1 MGGPR
6 SAAALSLTV
15 GGAMADGAMSLGEQW
30 RIYRL
35 EGMQSVQNRTRE
47 AGEEAKR
54 VKRLATLSERDGRL
68 DIAVDNPLV
77 INVTTAPVPWERSVV
92 HHQLFDRLNAEK
104 KKRTV
109 ALAYP
114 KDDIWR
120 LEVWSGTTAGI
131 FTLKEGAGAVDA
143 IVQAAR
149 LTRARLVHIESLT
162 GLPLHLVQSLAER
175 DYEVILSIHDFTPF
189 CSRPQLIEQRSK
201 RFCDYCTDLDRCA
214 ACLQDISLTP
224 YRNQADYRK
233 AGAEAVRRAR
243 VLVYPSAFMQRRF
256 AELFPRRQAGQHE
269 LVIAPATSKPDVDTW
284 AKDGTRVGFVGG
296 VDPAAGAALIAPTVE
311 QLRKRNKKMTGF
323 VYGTGDE
330 VLTAEL
336 RKAKAI
342 KIQGYYR
349 PGSLATLLARDKISV
364 AVMPTIWPEPYG
376 VAIDECLAAGIQPV
390 AFDLGAVADRLNFWE
405 VGRVVRPQH
414 GPPGLATAVFDTIAR
429 SPKVPADVIKTIPS
443 PERTGRRYTELYR
456 SLRVRLK

>member
-1 MGGPR
+1 
-6 SAAALSLTV
+6 
-15 GGAMADGAMSLGEQW
+15 MADGAMSLGEQW
-30 RIYRL
+30 RILRL

-77 INVTTAPVPWERSVV
+77 VNVTTAPPPWERTVV
-92 HHQLFDRLNAEK
+92 HQQLFDRLDAEK

-109 ALAYP
+109 ALVYP
-114 KDDIWR
+114 KDDCWR
-120 LEVWSGTTAGI
+120 LEVWSATTAGI
-131 FTLKEGAGAVDA
+131 FTLKEGASAVDA

-149 LTRARLVHIESLT
+149 LTRARIIHIESLT

-175 DYEVILSIHDFTPF
+175 DYEVVLSIHDFTPF
-189 CSRPQLIEQRSK
+189 CIRPQLIEQRSK

-214 ACLQDISLTP
+214 ACLQDVPLTP
-224 YRNQADYRK
+224 YRSQADYRK
-233 AGAEAVRRAR
+233 AGTEAVRKAR
-243 VLVYPSAFMQRRF
+243 VLIYPSAFMQRRY
-256 AELFPRRQAGQHE
+256 ADLYPRRQAGQHE
-269 LVIAPATSKPDVDTW
+269 LVTAPAVSKPEVDPW
-284 AKDGTRVGFVGG
+284 AKDATRVAFVGG
-296 VDPAAGAALIAPTVE
+296 VELAAGAALIAPTVE
-311 QLRKRNKKMTGF
+311 QLRRRNTKMTAF

-330 VLTAEL
+330 ALTAQL
-336 RKAKAI
+336 RKVKGV

-364 AVMPTIWPEPYG
+364 AVMPAIWPEPYG
-376 VAIDECLAAGIQPV
+376 VVIDECLAAGVQTI

-429 SPKVPADVIKTIPS
+429 NPKVPSDVVTTIPS
-443 PERTGRRYTELYR
+443 PERTARRCTELYK
-456 SLRVRLK
+456 SLRVRMK